1 VHVWVVLEHVG
12 GPPVSVSFPDSEQ
25 TFLIAQG
32 EGVVWDRDRE
42 RVGFSGGPWEGRA
55 RLVVDGPAWL
65 RRWAGSLTLRPPSAA
80 RDWVAARVGLGN
92 LGYVVLMVLLGLVAG
107 PGWFVAGVSYVHYVQ
122 YIATFRA
129 RRGVA
134 YPRFVRDVVF
144 FKSVSMVTLAAL
156 YLTSWSWS
164 PLSAAVMVVGVG
176 VSTRAA
182 ARLGFERTYFGY
194 ELGRLGPLRVTGFP
208 YGVLPHPMI
217 LGAVMA
223 LLGVQVQSAFR
234 DDWPWVVPLHVAAYL
249 VHLAQEVASGWLGAA
264 EEPARAEDEPS
275 R

>member
-1 VHVWVVLEHVG
+1 VHVWVVLEHLG

-25 TFLIAQG
+25 RFLIAQG

-42 RVGFSGGPWEGRA
+42 RVGFSGGRWEGRA
-55 RLVVDGPAWL
+55 RVVVDGPAWL
-65 RRWAGSLTLRPPSAA
+65 RRWGGPRALRAPSAA
-80 RDWVAARVGLGN
+80 RDWVAARVGVGN
-92 LGYVVLMVLLGLVAG
+92 LGYVALMAVLGLVAG
-107 PGWFVAGVSYVHYVQ
+107 PAWFVAGVSYVHYAQ
-122 YIATFRA
+122 YVATFRA

-134 YPRFVRDVVF
+134 YPTFVRDVLF
-144 FKSVSMVTLAAL
+144 FKSVSMVTLAGL

-164 PLSAAVMVVGVG
+164 PLSAVLMGVG
-176 VSTRAA
+176 VALSTRAA
-182 ARLGFERTYFGY
+182 ALLGFERTYFGY

-217 LGAVMA
+217 LGAVVA
-223 LLGVQVQSAFR
+223 LFGVQAQPAFR

-249 VHLAQEVASGWLGAA
+249 VHLAQAVAAGGLGVA
-264 EEPARAEDEPS
+264 EAPAGADDDAR